1 MARRFA
7 ASTLNCR
14 KRCKFALTSA
24 ANVVAQH
31 LQDPTAMM
39 LGSTTEKDPVVFDSR
54 FMPPFLALLALVVFG
69 TVIIGVYRHGGDL
82 MLLLVNSDYLLFL
95 FGFIGVL
102 MLYVLLLNSISSVK
116 IYDEGVSAVTLLLDR
131 HFRPWEQLY
140 GARIRNF
147 LGLRVLLIDAE
158 ELRRPLIVPL
168 YIHGLDI
175 FVALIVQKV
184 GEDHEISKLL
194 SRI

>member
-1 MARRFA
+1 
-7 ASTLNCR
+7 
-14 KRCKFALTSA
+14 
-24 ANVVAQH
+24 
-31 LQDPTAMM
+31 MM

-69 TVIIGVYRHGGDL
+69 TVIIGVFRHGGDL

-147 LGLRVLLIDAE
+147 LGLRILLIDTE

-168 YIHGLDI
+168 YMHGLEI
-175 FVALIVQKV
+175 FVALITQKV
-184 GEDHEISKLL
+184 GKDHELSKLL